1 MNKSKRIVVLLTV
14 LILALATCFSLVACN
29 PTVESDSES
38 QSQSESKVTVTYTLT
53 FNSNGGSEVDKIDV
67 DEGATAQKPA
77 DPTKQGYDFDGW
89 FIEDEEFSFDQAI
102 TGHLTLVA
110 KWSPKTDTAYTV
122 KHLQE
127 KLDGSG
133 YEEVVADAE
142 SLTGTTGEETQAV
155 AKTYDGF
162 IAQQITQGTIAPDG
176 SSVVEVKYDRI
187 RYLVVFKNYGGD
199 EISSQEYPYGATVTA
214 PNHSEDLAGY
224 TYGWDKSIEV
234 VADEAVYTETK
245 TANVYGVVM
254 VVNGGELASE
264 LTSYTYGAGA
274 TLPTDIEKV
283 GHTFAGWYA
292 SDDFTGEP
300 TTAISNTD
308 LGEKTFYAKWNA
320 NTYNVNL
327 VVNGGELT
335 SELTSYIYGVGATLP
350 TDIEKVGHTFAG
362 WYASEE
368 FTGETA
374 TAISSTDLGEKTFY
388 AKWKVNTYNV
398 NLVVNGGE
406 LASELTSYTYGVG
419 ATLPTDIEK
428 VGHTFAGWYASEE
441 FTGETAT
448 AISTTD
454 LGEKTFY
461 AKWTANEYDVSLVLN
476 GGTLVGDD
484 VTVYTYGVGAT
495 LPDLTKLGYEFEGW
509 CANEDFEG
517 EPVTAISNTDLG
529 DKTYYAY
536 FTARQ
541 DTKYTVKVLTAQY
554 AQGYASA
561 MYFANLESL
570 TYVDSTAT
578 FANVFG
584 LDSEGKAQGKTDSTI
599 DLTKLIAT
607 LKGAKLNASSVV
619 SGTITADEALVLTV
633 KLDFDETALGFKLS
647 DLKIGEYSCNDLV
660 FSLGYVNG
668 VCGLKIDGTIG
679 NGKEI
684 CINLDS
690 VTLADY
696 AGVSLDYAETSA
708 TVNSQIAVIDGN
720 GVTSSYPTLVS
731 GANPHA
737 VVDLA
742 TQFPSVSVVKE
753 IRVKVLGGGTKN
765 VFIAGV
771 RKVEF
776 KKETVTYSMANG
788 NLAGIAKAIDG
799 SQLSE
804 STLYISG
811 VSTKALYFK
820 HDGEV
825 SATQTAGVILNLGG
839 LKVSD
844 YKTITVKFQSLEK
857 AGKNGTLAYL
867 NGNVKRG
874 DTFYGGVQTFD
885 VKAFAESQ
893 NLTSITTVEL
903 SSVNWPGIECYEL
916 YVVSVEL
923 VLNDPA

>member
-335 SELTSYIYGVGATLP
+335 SELTSYI
-350 TDIEKVGHTFAG
+350 
-362 WYASEE
+362 
-368 FTGETA
+368 
-374 TAISSTDLGEKTFY
+374 
-388 AKWKVNTYNV
+388 
-398 NLVVNGGE
+398 
-406 LASELTSYTYGVG
+406 YGVG